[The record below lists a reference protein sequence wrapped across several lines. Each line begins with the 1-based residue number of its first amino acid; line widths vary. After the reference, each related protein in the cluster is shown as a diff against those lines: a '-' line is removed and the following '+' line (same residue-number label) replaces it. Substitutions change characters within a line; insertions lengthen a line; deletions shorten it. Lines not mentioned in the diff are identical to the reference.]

1 MEASDDT
8 GSVRSATHCSAE
20 EVDNSRQCAHQQNP
34 LNEELAETVA
44 PTGEITCSSSTA
56 SDCIQQRPTAS
67 NSVQQLLEKSDNC
80 YAFWPDSFTVLS
92 AIFSGIFAGLFRGFF
107 SDMFRGFISDPFG
120 IFRDD
125 LKIRSGFVR
134 KEMND

>member
-56 SDCIQQRPTAS
+56 SDCIQQRPTAP
-67 NSVQQLLEKSDNC
+67 DNC